1 MTSPSAVLAGV
12 ISLLLA
18 AAAAFAGSE
27 PQAGRATGESI
38 GPVLFYRQP
47 AREWVEA
54 LPVGNGRLGGMVFGG
69 VPAER
74 VQLNEDTFWSGGP
87 YESISPEALQY
98 LPQVRQLIRD
108 GRYKEAQD
116 LADAKLMGRA
126 RHLQAYQPLGDLRLV
141 FERHDSPAEYRR
153 ELNLDRAI
161 VRVRYRIGET
171 TFTREVFSS
180 APDQLIVVRPTEAIT
195 LDGRLQ
201 RR

>member
-1 MTSPSAVLAGV
+1 MRIRTHSTLLASACLALGTARAMGAPSAASD
-12 ISLLLA
+12 SL
-18 AAAAFAGSE
+18 
-27 PQAGRATGESI
+27 
-38 GPVLFYRQP
+38 GPVLFSEQP
-47 AREWVEA
+47 AKEWVEA
-54 LPVGNGRLGGMVFGG
+54 LPIGNGRLGGTVIGG
-69 VPAER
+69 APAER
-74 VQLNEDTFWSGGP
+74 IQLNEDTFWSGGP